1 MKEILSN
8 TAPPPPSPPSE
19 GAGDG
24 EGSAEDEEDDSHMV
38 LLPPVRMPLV
48 RPNLVVDASRFGI
61 EGRERRSR
69 IVIIII
75 MKVPWPRRRKLALN
89 HSTAPTLAGL
99 GDDALGILLA
109 SC

>member
-24 EGSAEDEEDDSHMV
+24 EGSAEDEDDDSHLV

-61 EGRERRSR
+61 EERRSR

-75 MKVPWPRRRKLALN
+75 MKVPWP
-89 HSTAPTLAGL
+89 
-99 GDDALGILLA
+99 
-109 SC
+109 